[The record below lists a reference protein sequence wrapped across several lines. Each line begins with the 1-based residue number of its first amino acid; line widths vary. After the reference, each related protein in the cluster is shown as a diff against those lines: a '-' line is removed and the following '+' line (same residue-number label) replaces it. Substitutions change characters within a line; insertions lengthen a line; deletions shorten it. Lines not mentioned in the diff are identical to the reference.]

1 MGVGGERQEKS
12 RGRRGQRTTGQRRGV
27 RGKRGGE
34 ADRMRHREEKGEG
47 SKDRKGRETNMIN

>member
-27 RGKRGGE
+27 RGKTGE
-34 ADRMRHREEKGEG
+34 RQIE
-47 SKDRKGRETNMIN
+47 